1 MSPAARFKSRTV
13 DVESTPDAAFAE
25 AYRLGWTDG
34 LPIIPPT
41 EDRVAA
47 MVDASGL
54 PADKL
59 IAKVPPAYGA
69 ATVEKIAVNA
79 VMAGCLP
86 EYMPVV
92 VAATE
97 AISEKQFNLDGI
109 QSTTNP
115 VGVALIINGPIRKQL
130 DVNCER
136 NCLGQGWRANAT
148 IGRAIRLV
156 MLNIG
161 GGKPGTGD
169 KAIHGFPGKYS
180 FCFGELEE
188 ANPWEPLHVER
199 GFKREDNTVTVV
211 GAQGTSNSNLANE
224 FTIQA
229 MLSVVANSMGYL
241 GSNNAMM
248 GDGEPLV
255 VLTAAHAELARKEG
269 MSKLDVKKYLWDRTG
284 TPLSA
289 VPKEGTADRLWPR
302 LKVVDG
308 IVKPCKRPEDVM
320 IVIAGGPEMYHAVF
334 VPTFGDTWAV
344 TKLIQ
349 APKK

>member
-1 MSPAARFKSRTV
+1 MSPAARFSSRTV
-13 DVESTPDAAFAE
+13 DVEPTPDGAFAE

-59 IAKVPPAYGA
+59 MGKVPPAYGA
-69 ATVEKIAVNA
+69 ATIEKIAVNA
-79 VMAGCLP
+79 VMAGCLA

-97 AISEKQFNLDGI
+97 AMCEKQFNLDGI

-136 NCLGQGWRANAT
+136 NCLGPGWRANAT
-148 IGRAIRLV
+148 IGRAARLV

-161 GGKPGTGD
+161 GGTPGTGD

-188 ANPWEPLHVER
+188 SNPWEPLHVER
-199 GFKREDNTVTVV
+199 GFKREDSTVTVV
-211 GAQGTSNSNLANE
+211 GAQGTSNNNLANE
-224 FTIQA
+224 FTIEA
-229 MLSVVANSMGYL
+229 MLDVVANSMSYL
-241 GSNNAMM
+241 GSNNVMI
-248 GDGEPLV
+248 GEGEPLII
-255 VLTAAHAELARKEG
+255 LTAAHGELAKKAG
-269 MSKLDVKKYLWDRTG
+269 MSKMDVKRYLWEKSG

-289 VPKEGTADRLWPR
+289 VPKKGTADRLWPR
-302 LKVVDG
+302 LIVVDG

-320 IVIAGGPEMYHAVF
+320 LVIAGGPEMYHAVF
-334 VPTFGDTWAV
+334 VATFGDTHAV
-344 TKLIQ
+344 TKLVQ